1 MRLPASAVTQWRME
15 IARISAAV
23 ASTALV
29 VGYVVGSGL
38 WVTTGDVWY
47 RSLEQPPW
55 QPPGAVFGII
65 WPYNFAALIAAGVAV
80 ALSGSPAAR
89 TVWLVGLALSIIAS
103 LTWARLF
110 FADHSLWPAAIA
122 LIAAAVLTVPIVVA
136 AWNTRTWAGAIL
148 LPYNVWVALAAWLSV
163 GYALRN

>member
-1 MRLPASAVTQWRME
+1 MSRWGIDV
-15 IARISAAV
+15 ARISTAV

-29 VGYVVGSGL
+29 VGYAIGSGL
-38 WVTTGDVWY
+38 WVSSGGSWY

-55 QPPGAVFGII
+55 QPPDAVFGII
-65 WPYNFAALIAAGVAV
+65 WPYNFAALIAAGIAV

-89 TVWLVGLALSIIAS
+89 TVWLIGLAVSVTAALA
-103 LTWARLF
+103 WARLF
-110 FADHSLWPAAIA
+110 YVSHSLWPAAIA

-136 AWNTRTWAGAIL
+136 AWQTRTWAGAIL
-148 LPYNVWVALAAWLSV
+148 VPYNIWVALAASLSV

>member
-1 MRLPASAVTQWRME
+1 MAAVAQWRMD
-15 IARISAAV
+15 ISRISAAV

-29 VGYVVGSGL
+29 VGYIVGSGM
-38 WVTTGDVWY
+38 WVTTGDDWY
-47 RSLEQPPW
+47 RSLDRPPW
-55 QPPGAVFGII
+55 QPPSAVIGII
-65 WPYNFAALIAAGVAV
+65 WPYNFAVLIAAGIAV

-89 TVWLVGLALSIIAS
+89 TVWLVGLALSVAAA

-110 FADHSLWPAAIA
+110 YAGHSLWPAAIA
-122 LIAAAVLTVPIVVA
+122 LIAAAVLTAPLVVA

-148 LPYNVWVALAAWLSV
+148 LPYNVWMALAASLSV